1 MKMLDVD
8 AVDFKRQK
16 MIRDVKDAAVHVIEG
31 LAFTGMMFGLCYVC
45 CLG

>member
-8 AVDFKRQK
+8 AADFKRQL
-16 MIRDVKDAAVHVIEG
+16 MIRDAKEFAVNLSKFAVF
-31 LAFTGMMFGLCYVC
+31 AGMMFGLCYAC

>member
-8 AVDFKRQK
+8 AADFKRQL
-16 MIRDVKDAAVHVIEG
+16 MIRDIKDSAVHIIEG
-31 LAFTGMMFGLCYVC
+31 LAFAGMLFGLCYVC